1 MTNAIWKFFTSLR
14 LTVTLLG
21 LGVVLVFLGT
31 IAQVTEGLWDAQT
44 RWFRQVLVM
53 RQAGDPWWVPPI
65 FPGGYLLGIMLLL
78 NLAAAHIKRFRF
90 TWRQAG
96 INLTHFG
103 IILLLVGQLTTDMMS
118 RESVMSFREGETRT
132 FSEATREW
140 ELCFIRSID
149 DKQDEVVAIPAAM
162 LRDSAELSDP
172 KLPFRVQVKSYWPNS
187 EPAFRAPMQQNA
199 PPISDKGIAKDWDF
213 HAIPETKKMDERNN
227 PTAILEIVGPKNEPL
242 GTWIASSWASDPMMI
257 EGVKNAYTKSVG
269 KDVAQSIADKLAAPQ
284 VIELS
289 GSRGESQAEARN
301 LKPETSQWRIALR
314 PERYYKDFSVT
325 LLKTTHDKYPGTE
338 IPKDF
343 RSRVRLENKS
353 TGENREVEIWMN
365 NPLRYQGL
373 TFYQSTMGRDD
384 VKDVGRSG
392 LQVVRNPSWLT
403 PYAGCLIVGL
413 GMCWQFLYH
422 LTGFISK
429 RRTAVA
435 TA

>member
-21 LGVVLVFLGT
+21 FGVVLVFLGT
-31 IAQVTEGLWDAQT
+31 IAQVHEGLWDAQT
-44 RWFRQVLVM
+44 RWFRHVLVV
-53 RQAGDPWWVPPI
+53 REAGDPWWVPPI
-65 FPGGYLLGIMLLL
+65 FPGGYLLGILLLL
-78 NLAAAHIKRFRF
+78 NLFAAHIKRFKF

-96 INLTHFG
+96 INLTHSG
-103 IILLLVGQLTTDMMS
+103 VILLLVGQLVTDMLS

-132 FSEATREW
+132 FSEASREW
-140 ELCFIRSID
+140 ELSFIRSID
-149 DKQDEVVAIPAAM
+149 DKQDEVVAVPAPL
-162 LRDSAELSDP
+162 LRDGVELGDA
-172 KLPFRVQVKSYWPNS
+172 KLPFRVRVKSYWPNS
-187 EPAFRAPMQQNA
+187 EPAFRAPMQKND

-227 PTAILEIVGPKNEPL
+227 PTSILEVVGAKGESL
-242 GTWIASSWASDPMMI
+242 GTWVASAWASDPMMI
-257 EGVKNAYTKSVG
+257 EGVKNAYTRTVG
-269 KDVAQSIADKLAAPQ
+269 KEVAQSIADKLATPQ
-284 VIELS
+284 EIEA
-289 GSRGESQAEARN
+289 GG
-301 LKPETSQWRIALR
+301 LKWRVALR

-353 TGENREVEIWMN
+353 AGESREVEIWMN

-373 TFYQSTMGRDD
+373 TFYQSTMGKDEMR
-384 VKDVGRSG
+384 DVGRSG
-392 LQVVRNPSWLT
+392 LQVVRNPGWLT

-429 RRTAVA
+429 RRTTAA